1 MFCQSKKWQIET
13 DSLEVKM
20 SSTVG
25 KKDAKCLTQLFQQR
39 NLQFWHFLTIFVLI
53 GIDVTGNTVWLVASL
68 F

>member
-25 KKDAKCLTQLFQQR
+25 KKDAKCLTQLQEPDRRPTVFEKSEKS
-39 NLQFWHFLTIFVLI
+39 LSFSSFLTILKK
-53 GIDVTGNTVWLVASL
+53 
-68 F
+68 

>member
-25 KKDAKCLTQLFQQR
+25 KKDAKCLTQLQEPDRRPTVFEKSKKVS
-39 NLQFWHFLTIFVLI
+39 VL
-53 GIDVTGNTVWLVASL
+53 AP